1 MCLHVFWLTFCLAE
15 VEMVDKFLLLENQ
28 EFEALVSS
36 VQDTADQEHHQQ
48 TTLSDYGSD
57 EEEYNQLIVEVI
69 STQGS
74 AERSKST
81 VGNDS
86 PNQDQEMDISV
97 G

>member
-1 MCLHVFWLTFCLAE
+1 MCLHVIWLTFCAVE
-15 VEMVDKFLLLENQ
+15 VELVDKFLLLETQ

-48 TTLSDYGSD
+48 TTFSDYGSD
-57 EEEYNQLIVEVI
+57 EEEYNQLFVEVI
-69 STQGS
+69 SRQGS

-81 VGNDS
+81 VGGDPPS
-86 PNQDQEMDISV
+86 QDQEMDISV

>member
-1 MCLHVFWLTFCLAE
+1 
-15 VEMVDKFLLLENQ
+15 MVDKFLLLEKQ
-28 EFEALVSS
+28 EFEALVSW

-57 EEEYNQLIVEVI
+57 EEEYNQLFVEVI
-69 STQGS
+69 SRQGS

-81 VGNDS
+81 VGDDS